1 MILFITYIYIFMV
14 LSALVML
21 GIHLYNRQQELSKNN
36 LELRRRIDISEIRD
50 DDLNRK
56 LDRVIDNL
64 DSIANKVYESSVK
77 ISNIEKQKPLD

>member
-1 MILFITYIYIFMV
+1 MIFAV
-14 LSALVML
+14 LVMC
-21 GIHLYNRQQELSKNN
+21 GIYLYTTMQELSKNN

-56 LDRVIDNL
+56 LDRVIDNI